1 MAIRNDTDDNL
12 VAEWQGVEVPNE
24 LQAPAH
30 ERASLLVRDGK
41 LVAGLSTE
49 PGLFVSHLELS
60 AKLQESELQELLGER
75 IASVYRREM
84 LAVAGFSDPAI
95 GRFPGGSAA
104 HYWDEIRED
113 FASGFPGGSA
123 AHYWDRIRED
133 FASMSKHVLFE
144 KGDAAIEHAVRR
156 LGADQLDGFMR
167 LLLILS
173 ALRLDG
179 RLDER
184 TIRGLLSYHVANADY
199 PVWRTIAMELLEPLT
214 LAQTA
219 DIRMERRRLL
229 HELQPLADDAIRQE
243 LIQLANLPELY
254 KELNTHNLLR
264 GMAPRGRGKYAWS
277 YLLDGLNLPWLDWI
291 QLVRYRLAH
300 LENYA
305 NYKEARCLMWPH
317 MKKLRKDLRQIYGTR
332 N

>member
-1 MAIRNDTDDNL
+1 MAIRNETDDNL

-41 LVAGLSTE
+41 LVARLSTE

-95 GRFPGGSAA
+95 G
-104 HYWDEIRED
+104 
-113 FASGFPGGSA
+113 GFPGGSA

-144 KGDAAIEHAVRR
+144 KGDAAIDHAVRR

-184 TIRGLLSYHVANADY
+184 TIRGFLSYHVANADY

-229 HELQPLADDAIRQE
+229 DELQPLTDDAIRQE
-243 LIQLANLPELY
+243 LIQLANLPQHYREM
-254 KELNTHNLLR
+254 NTHNLLR

>member
-30 ERASLLVRDGK
+30 GRAALLVRDGK

-49 PGLFVSHLELS
+49 PGLFVSHLAPS
-60 AKLQESELQELLGER
+60 TKLQEDELQELLGER

-95 GRFPGGSAA
+95 V
-104 HYWDEIRED
+104 
-113 FASGFPGGSA
+113 GFPGGSA
-123 AHYWDRIRED
+123 SHYWERIRED

-144 KGDAAIEHAVRR
+144 KGDDAIKNAVRR
-156 LGADQLDGFMR
+156 LGGDQLDGFMR

-173 ALRLDG
+173 ALLLDG
-179 RLDER
+179 RLDESS
-184 TIRGLLSYHVANADY
+184 IRGFLSYHVANADY

-214 LAQTA
+214 LAHTA

-229 HELQPLADDAIRQE
+229 GQLQPLADDAIRQE
-243 LIQLANLPELY
+243 LIRLADLPEHY
-254 KELNTHNLLR
+254 REMNTHNLLR

-277 YLLDGLNLPWLDWI
+277 YLMDGLKYP
-291 QLVRYRLAH
+291 
-300 LENYA
+300 
-305 NYKEARCLMWPH
+305 
-317 MKKLRKDLRQIYGTR
+317 
-332 N
+332 

>member
-30 ERASLLVRDGK
+30 ERAALLVRDGK

-49 PGLFVSHLELS
+49 PGLFVTHLAPS
-60 AKLQESELQELLGER
+60 TKLQEDELQELLGER

-84 LAVAGFSDPAI
+84 LAVAVFSDPAI
-95 GRFPGGSAA
+95 G
-104 HYWDEIRED
+104 
-113 FASGFPGGSA
+113 GFPGGSA

-133 FASMSKHVLFE
+133 FAAMSTHVLFE

-156 LGADQLDGFMR
+156 LGGDQLDGFMR

-179 RLDER
+179 RLDEW
-184 TIRGLLSYHVANADY
+184 TIRGFLSYHVANADY

-214 LAQTA
+214 MAQTA
-219 DIRMERRRLL
+219 ENRFEVRRLL
-229 HELQPLADDAIRQE
+229 KELQPLADDAIRHE
-243 LIQLANLPELY
+243 LLQLARLR
-254 KELNTHNLLR
+254 ELNEKTSLLR
-264 GMAPRGRGKYAWS
+264 GSLLQGRGRYGWS
-277 YLLDGLNLPWLDWI
+277 YLMDGLKYPWSSTVTKTRRD
-291 QLVRYRLAH
+291 RLSRAKIG
-300 LENYA
+300 LR
-305 NYKEARCLMWPH
+305 RCSP
-317 MKKLRKDLRQIYGTR
+317 
-332 N
+332 